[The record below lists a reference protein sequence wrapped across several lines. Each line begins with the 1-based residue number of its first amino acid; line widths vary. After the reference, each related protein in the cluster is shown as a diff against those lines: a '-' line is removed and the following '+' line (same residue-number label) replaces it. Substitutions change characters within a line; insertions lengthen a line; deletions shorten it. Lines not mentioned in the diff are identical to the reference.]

1 MPDGYPEV
9 TDVIV
14 DLEEIDGKTHMKL
27 THVGVPAGSSGAGG
41 WAQARQTRQLG
52 RNRLRSTAK
61 QV

>member
-1 MPDGYPEV
+1 MPDGHSEV

-41 WAQARQTRQLG
+41 WTQARQTRQPG
-52 RNRLRSTAK
+52 RNGLRPTEK